1 MRERNYED
9 TFLWR
14 ARARAELQSMYAGGL
29 RVDHE
34 CVPEINLANSPLDEN
49 PRCVHCQK
57 TLKHLYYANER
68 LKAPFT
74 VHYNA
79 YAQIVSQEEQDE

>member
-34 CVPEINLANSPLDEN
+34 CVPEINLAKSAL
-49 PRCVHCQK
+49 R
-57 TLKHLYYANER
+57 TLSKN
-68 LKAPFT
+68 T
-74 VHYNA
+74 
-79 YAQIVSQEEQDE
+79 